1 MKYVDVIGIGAIN
14 YDYMFHC
21 KKTDSRNS
29 IPDGG
34 REDQGRTKNEVEDQ
48 ISELYRSGKEP
59 ITQIGGS
66 AYLAIKAIKAID
78 KTLSVSYVGVCGQ
91 FNDFDKR
98 YGTNLNINNE
108 LNDIDNKEWLFF
120 TNEQTPED
128 KRYIGKSVIRLHKH
142 IRDDIKIS
150 AGANDL
156 ILDFIKNKEIE
167 EKTSFCDF
175 LAQAKW
181 IHISSLSKFEQFEE
195 IMLYVIKAKEKNR
208 FIRISVDPGYK
219 FTDEYRDRLQKYL
232 KIADYV
238 FLNEK
243 EYVNLIINN
252 DMANNDKYIKLS
264 AYFNNPEN
272 VNTKVFIIK
281 HKNRHELIDFVNGA
295 PFVYY
300 HKQLC
305 NFEIFNDTGAGD
317 CFAGGFIAGL
327 LSDKLIAQQ
336 PAPISLGALASKTR
350 MNTPNNNEVYN
361 NIANEAKK
369 FISKKYINGR
379 NSKKQKMIFFFK
391 SNLKA
396 TLAFLWGAIV
406 SFIISAICSILF

>member
-29 IPDGG
+29 TSDGG
-34 REDQGRTKNEVEDQ
+34 REDQGRAKTEVENE
-48 ISELYRSGKEP
+48 ILELYRSGKEP

-78 KTLSVSYVGVCGQ
+78 NSLSVSYVGVCGK

-98 YGTNLNINNE
+98 YGTNLNINSEFHN
-108 LNDIDNKEWLFF
+108 IDNKEWLFF
-120 TNEQTPED
+120 TDDDTPED
-128 KRYIGKSVIRLHKH
+128 KRYIGKSVVRLHH
-142 IRDDIKIS
+142 HVRDNIKIS
-150 AGANDL
+150 AGANEL
-156 ILDFIKNKEIE
+156 ILDCIKQK
-167 EKTSFCDF
+167 EKTENASFCNF

-181 IHISSLSKFEQFEE
+181 IHISSLSNFEQFEE
-195 IMLYVIKAKEKNR
+195 IMSYVFKAKKINR
-208 FIRISVDPGYK
+208 FLKISIDPGFK

-238 FLNEK
+238 FLNK
-243 EYVNLIINN
+243 DEYENIIINK
-252 DMANNDKYIKLS
+252 DMANNDKYIKLA

-272 VNTKVFIIK
+272 VNTKIFIIK
-281 HKNRHELIDFVNGA
+281 HRNRHELIDFKNGT
-295 PFVYY
+295 PYIYY
-300 HKQLC
+300 HKVLW

-317 CFAGGFIAGL
+317 CFAGGFIAGM

-336 PAPISLGALASKTR
+336 PAPINLGTLVSKTR
-350 MNTPNNNEVYN
+350 MNTPNNDEIYN
-361 NIANEAKK
+361 NITTEAQK
-369 FISKKYINGR
+369 FFLKQYKNGR
-379 NSKKQKMIFFFK
+379 NSRRQKIIFILK
-391 SNLKA
+391 SNCKPLL
-396 TLAFLWGAIV
+396 TFIGGAIT